1 MLEIYKEENMR
12 LDYSMKIAQEQKM
25 ILTQSM
31 QQSIKLL
38 QMSLHDLREYI
49 DNEYSENPV
58 LEINEEINSLDN
70 SLVDGEINVEEKYD
84 TKKIVEELY
93 SDNYKEKSEINYSNE
108 DISPLNFIE
117 KKVSLKEYLYEQ
129 LGEVDIDEYTL
140 NICKYIIES
149 LDYRGYLEIPVEE
162 LSRELSIPYEIVE
175 NALKIVQ
182 GLEPYGIGA
191 GNIKECLLIQSI
203 KLNILDNIIEEMILN
218 HLENIAENKYET
230 VGRALNISPR
240 EAQRYGDL
248 IKKLEPK
255 PSRGFYTGEEVNY
268 IIPDAEIKNINGEFF
283 ILMNENVLPR
293 LMINKTYKDL
303 LHNNKDSETNSYVKE
318 KINQALFLIKSIE
331 QRKNTLYKVL
341 ECVVNK
347 QKEFFIHGKQHI
359 KPLTL
364 KEVAEIINLHESTVS
379 RAIKDKYVLTSYGT
393 VKIKDLFPN
402 ALSTKNDDMA
412 AIKIKNEIKR
422 IISEE
427 NKSKPFSDQIIS
439 SMLADKNVNIS
450 RRTVAK
456 YREELGIKASSMRK
470 RL

>member
-1 MLEIYKEENMR
+1 MN
-12 LDYSMKIAQEQKM
+12 LDYNMKMTQEQRLV
-25 ILTQSM
+25 LTQNM

-58 LEINEEINSLDN
+58 LEVNEEISSYD
-70 SLVDGEINVEEKYD
+70 DEQINRDVNIEDKYD
-84 TKKIVEELY
+84 HKKLVEELY
-93 SDNYKEKSEINYSNE
+93 SDNYKDRSETNYSNE
-108 DISPLNFIE
+108 EVSPLNFIE
-117 KKVSLKEYLYEQ
+117 KKVSLKEYLQEQ
-129 LGEVDIDEYTL
+129 LIEADIDQYML
-140 NICKYIIES
+140 DICNYIVES
-149 LDYRGYLEIPVEE
+149 LDYRGYLEISTGELAEE
-162 LSRELSIPYEIVE
+162 LNIPEEIV
-175 NALKIVQ
+175 NKALEVVQ
-182 GLEPYGIGA
+182 ALEPYGIGA
-191 GNIKECLLIQSI
+191 RNIKECLLIQSL
-203 KLNILDNIIEEMILN
+203 KLNILDDVIEKIILN

-230 VGRALNISPR
+230 VAKDLNINPR

-268 IIPDAEIKNINGEFF
+268 IIPDAEIKNVDGEFF
-283 ILMNENVLPR
+283 ILMNESVLPR
-293 LMINKTYKDL
+293 LMINKTYRDVL
-303 LHNNKDSETNSYVKE
+303 RNNQDSETNTYVKE

-341 ECVVNK
+341 ECVVEK
-347 QKEFFIHGKQHI
+347 QNDFFKFGRQYI

-393 VKIKDLFPN
+393 VKIKDLF
-402 ALSTKNDDMA
+402 ASGLSSNNNEDMA
-412 AIKIKNEIKR
+412 TSKIKNEIKK
-422 IISEE
+422 IIEEE
-427 NKSKPFSDQIIS
+427 NKSKPLSDQLIS
-439 SMLADKNVNIS
+439 SMLVEKNMNIS

-456 YREELGIKASSMRK
+456 YREELGIKSSSARK

>member
-1 MLEIYKEENMR
+1 MN
-12 LDYSMKIAQEQKM
+12 LDYNMKMTQEQRLV
-25 ILTQSM
+25 LTQNM

-58 LEINEEINSLDN
+58 LEVNEEISSYD
-70 SLVDGEINVEEKYD
+70 DEQINRDVNIEDKYD
-84 TKKIVEELY
+84 HKKLVEELY
-93 SDNYKEKSEINYSNE
+93 SDNYKDRSETNYSNE
-108 DISPLNFIE
+108 EVSPLNFIE
-117 KKVSLKEYLYEQ
+117 KKVSLKEYLQEQ
-129 LGEVDIDEYTL
+129 LIEADIDQYML
-140 NICKYIIES
+140 DICNYIVES
-149 LDYRGYLEIPVEE
+149 LDYRGYLEISTGELAEE
-162 LSRELSIPYEIVE
+162 LNIPEEIV
-175 NALKIVQ
+175 NKALDVVQ
-182 GLEPYGIGA
+182 ALEPYGIGA
-191 GNIKECLLIQSI
+191 RNIKECLLIQSL
-203 KLNILDNIIEEMILN
+203 KLNILDDVIEKIILN

-230 VGRALNISPR
+230 VAKDLNINPR

-268 IIPDAEIKNINGEFF
+268 IIPDAEIKNVDGEFF
-283 ILMNENVLPR
+283 ILMNESVLPR
-293 LMINKTYKDL
+293 LMINKTYRDVL
-303 LHNNKDSETNSYVKE
+303 RNNQDSETNIYVKE

-341 ECVVNK
+341 ECVVEK
-347 QKEFFIHGKQHI
+347 QNDFFKFGRQYI

-393 VKIKDLFPN
+393 VKIKDLF
-402 ALSTKNDDMA
+402 ASGLSSNNNEDMA
-412 AIKIKNEIKR
+412 TSKIKNEIKK
-422 IISEE
+422 IIEEE
-427 NKSKPFSDQIIS
+427 NKSKPLSDQLIS
-439 SMLADKNVNIS
+439 SMLVEKNMNIS

-456 YREELGIKASSMRK
+456 YREELGIKSSSARK